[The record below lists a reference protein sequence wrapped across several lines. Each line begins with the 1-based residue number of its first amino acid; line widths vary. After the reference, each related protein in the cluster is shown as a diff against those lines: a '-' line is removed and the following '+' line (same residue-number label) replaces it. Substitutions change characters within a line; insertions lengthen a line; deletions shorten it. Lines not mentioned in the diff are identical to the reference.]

1 MDEVRVVPVL
11 PLHRREEE
19 ELGDRVDG
27 DQDGQEGA
35 EEEILEDDAPPDVK
49 TNDPSRA
56 MWTKTTMEDT
66 NMNTDSR
73 AIVHIPEEQEILR
86 AK

>member
-35 EEEILEDDAPPDVK
+35 EEEILEDDAPPDVN
-49 TNDPSRA
+49 TNDPSQGDVDKYDHGGHKHKHRF
-56 MWTKTTMEDT
+56 KGDCPH
-66 NMNTDSR
+66 S
-73 AIVHIPEEQEILR
+73 
-86 AK
+86 